1 MEKKK
6 ILVVDN
12 EIKIVDTLKRFLE
25 MEDFEVITAL
35 DAKSALDKIENH
47 RPSLIILD
55 VMMPDMD
62 GFSLCSKIKNDNR
75 FCNTPIII
83 QTGIARN
90 TEYDEGYL
98 KEKTGADDFIRKP
111 FDIKVLL
118 MKINRLLL
126 FATLFLLSALFGT
139 LGGTACST
147 THILHLL

>member
-12 EIKIVDTLKRFLE
+12 EIEIVDTLKRFLE

-55 VMMPDMD
+55 VMMPDVD
-62 GFSLCSKIKNDNR
+62 GFSLCSMIKNDQR
-75 FCNTPIII
+75 FCNIPIII
-83 QTGIARN
+83 QTGIAQN

-98 KEKTGADDFIRKP
+98 KQKTGADDFVRKP
-111 FDIKVLL
+111 FDLKVLL
-118 MKINRLLL
+118 LKINKLLL
-126 FATLFLLSALFGT
+126 LAPLLLLATLLGT
-139 LGGTACST
+139 L
-147 THILHLL
+147 